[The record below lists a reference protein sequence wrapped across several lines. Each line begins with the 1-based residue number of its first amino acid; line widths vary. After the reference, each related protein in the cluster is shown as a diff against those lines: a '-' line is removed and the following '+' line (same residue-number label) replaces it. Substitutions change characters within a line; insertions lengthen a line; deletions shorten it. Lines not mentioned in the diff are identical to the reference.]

1 MLRPY
6 RPLDEP
12 WLEEIEPRDGENL
25 AGHDEKKIGQGPN
38 PLHISE
44 LKDIARGKH
53 GNVIVDEEGRTSIT
67 HVFAGDDIATGVA
80 TIILAMGT
88 AKTAAQAIDRMLKK
102 D

>member
-1 MLRPY
+1 
-6 RPLDEP
+6 
-12 WLEEIEPRDGENL
+12 
-25 AGHDEKKIGQGPN
+25 
-38 PLHISE
+38 
-44 LKDIARGKH
+44 
-53 GNVIVDEEGRTSIT
+53 VDEEGRTSIT